1 MKVNAGRP
9 GGIPMKTHPLTGLKS
24 LEESREALQKRI
36 RIRAYQ
42 LYEQRR
48 REDGHDLDDWVQ
60 AETEELERRKKIA
73 A

>member
-1 MKVNAGRP
+1 MKLNAGRP
-9 GGIPMKTHPLTGLKS
+9 GGIPMKPHPLTGLKS

-60 AETEELERRKKIA
+60 AETEEVERRKKIA

>member
-1 MKVNAGRP
+1 
-9 GGIPMKTHPLTGLKS
+9 MKTHPLTGLKS

-60 AETEELERRKKIA
+60 AETEEVERRKKIA

>member
-1 MKVNAGRP
+1 
-9 GGIPMKTHPLTGLKS
+9 MKTHPLTRLKS

-60 AETEELERRKKIA
+60 AESEELERRKKIA

>member
-1 MKVNAGRP
+1 
-9 GGIPMKTHPLTGLKS
+9 MKTHPLTGLKS
-24 LEESREALQKRI
+24 LEESSEALQKRI

-60 AETEELERRKKIA
+60 AETEEMQQRKKIA